1 MAKNKHSQPPFV
13 VVNHYMIQAYYAD
26 IENVHEFGFHIIAE
40 AKGGSF
46 EKRKANAEF
55 IVKACNSYYKEVSD
69 GGKS

>member
-13 VVNHYMIQAYYAD
+13 VVNHYMIQAYDAD
-26 IENVHEFGFHIIAE
+26 IE
-40 AKGGSF
+40 AKGCSF